1 MKKEDIQKQINNME
15 RDEMKCLSCDK
26 VIKVRNLKR
35 HSKAKLH
42 LKSVE
47 KKVNVMKQNIT
58 TKNK

>member
-1 MKKEDIQKQINNME
+1 ME

-58 TKNK
+58 TKNKIK